1 MKKGDKTNR
10 ILEFAYAAA
19 CGLFNYGGV
28 ILAALIEACVLTLTI
43 YNMAMA
49 EKVNGPLVV
58 AELLM
63 NALTAALLIQSIR
76 EVLKAT
82 RNN

>member
-58 AELLM
+58 GLLM

>member
-1 MKKGDKTNR
+1 MKKEPKTRR
-10 ILEFAYAAA
+10 ILEFAFNAA
-19 CGLFNYGGV
+19 CMLFNYGGV

-58 AELLM
+58 AGLLI